1 MSEIA
6 SLISEAVENAE
17 RGLSEARFL
26 DQSSPVFDYAL
37 FQAWDQL
44 QTAARL
50 LDAARAANA
59 KRQNRAGE

>member
-1 MSEIA
+1 MSDIA
-6 SLISEAVENAE
+6 SLILEAVENAE

-26 DQSSPVFDYAL
+26 DEASPVFDYAL

>member
-6 SLISEAVENAE
+6 HLISEAVEKAE

-26 DQSSPVFDYAL
+26 DESSPVFDYAL

-44 QTAARL
+44 QTAAAL
-50 LDAARAANA
+50 LDAARHANA
-59 KRQNRAGE
+59 RRPNKADE

>member
-1 MSEIA
+1 MSDIA
-6 SLISEAVENAE
+6 SLISEAVEKAE

-26 DQSSPVFDYAL
+26 DQSSPVFDCAL

-44 QTAARL
+44 QTAAPL

-59 KRQNRAGE
+59 KRQNRAE